1 MLRQM
6 KKRILIIEDS
16 TKWIEE
22 ITELI
27 KETSYETTIF
37 VATNITEAYLLAM
50 ENSIDL
56 FIIDIILDVNVPGDV
71 SGIKFADNIRKNI
84 KYQYTPIIFI
94 SCLEDPKMYAYANIH
109 CYGYIEKPFLKEKTL
124 NMIEEALNFP
134 LKKVVSKEYIYFR
147 KEGILYGFHV
157 NDIVYIESNAKRTLI
172 NSIHEIVEVPYRSIK
187 SILTELDSDAF
198 IQCNRRSIVNKKY
211 IEYIDF
217 PNRYIKL
224 RGIKDTIEIGVILK
238 SKFQKEIE

>member
-1 MLRQM
+1 
-6 KKRILIIEDS
+6 
-16 TKWIEE
+16 
-22 ITELI
+22 
-27 KETSYETTIF
+27 
-37 VATNITEAYLLAM
+37 
-50 ENSIDL
+50 
-56 FIIDIILDVNVPGDV
+56 
-71 SGIKFADNIRKNI
+71 
-84 KYQYTPIIFI
+84 
-94 SCLEDPKMYAYANIH
+94 
-109 CYGYIEKPFLKEKTL
+109 
-124 NMIEEALNFP
+124 MIEEALNFP

>member
-84 KYQYTPIIFI
+84 KYQY
-94 SCLEDPKMYAYANIH
+94 SL
-109 CYGYIEKPFLKEKTL
+109 LW
-124 NMIEEALNFP
+124 
-134 LKKVVSKEYIYFR
+134 IY
-147 KEGILYGFHV
+147 
-157 NDIVYIESNAKRTLI
+157 
-172 NSIHEIVEVPYRSIK
+172 
-187 SILTELDSDAF
+187 
-198 IQCNRRSIVNKKY
+198 
-211 IEYIDF
+211 
-217 PNRYIKL
+217 
-224 RGIKDTIEIGVILK
+224 
-238 SKFQKEIE
+238 